1 MIGNFIFKEN
11 SFTGSFE
18 KKTVNLGQP
27 FTNFAVFSHWDIIYV
42 IFLAHM
48 QKQKEVLTPIVK
60 NHNSAMDLQFWKKYS
75 RNYVPSLSC

>member
-48 QKQKEVLTPIVK
+48 Q
-60 NHNSAMDLQFWKKYS
+60 NKKKS
-75 RNYVPSLSC
+75 WLPL